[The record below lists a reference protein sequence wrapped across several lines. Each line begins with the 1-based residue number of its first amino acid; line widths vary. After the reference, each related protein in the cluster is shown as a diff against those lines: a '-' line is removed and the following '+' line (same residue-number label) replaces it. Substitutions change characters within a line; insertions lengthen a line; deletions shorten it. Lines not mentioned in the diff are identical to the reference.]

1 MQLKKL
7 MFVETRGAAD
17 AVIRTFDTD
26 IHQSD
31 IDRIVDL
38 TDQGKNLTPARMARA
53 LGTNAG
59 IITPSTEFKLAGQ
72 IDNGYGESRI
82 MFAMVVEVHTSR
94 RSSHYEYIV
103 GFTDKAEHSMISGHA
118 KFDPD
123 MRLYFNSITRI
134 NMTETVYRG
143 STVWQPSLKT
153 HDQILNRAA
162 ITGSRRR
169 RSEQV
174 PVSLR
179 PSDLF
184 NRKGSESHFGQ
195 HLRNAGSVGN
205 NTTGS
210 FSQQLR
216 ASTRENNDP
225 TRFLTRSIDAYSRA
239 QAKSEEGT
247 VNRAD
252 EDRLMVDASDASPES
267 CLDVD
272 PFLESLREYS
282 AIMESGY
289 VTFGELMDNNPDFDQ
304 DRHHSFQPY
313 VKREATIDLQGA
325 ADWNSDSPECIAATI
340 IAQSLPVIMMKSM
353 YSKVDNLVL
362 TTRTLGD
369 QPRVLAGR
377 CSPFIPDFDPEA
389 TLDYF
394 ETTVEQ
400 LILETISHNGL
411 MEVEVTIDANIDQD
425 IEIWISL
432 DGGEEHYFAHATFAD
447 SFSAPTLGS
456 SMATIDTMADN
467 IVKLAHGV
475 RNSRDSRHPNH
486 VDANAGLDLSTT
498 VSSAR
503 EERDTNRS
511 RGARPA
517 W

>member
-1 MQLKKL
+1 MRLKKL

-26 IHQSD
+26 IRQSD
-31 IDRIVDL
+31 IDRIIDL
-38 TDQGKNLTPARMARA
+38 TDQGTNLTPARMARA
-53 LGTNAG
+53 LGTNTT

-72 IDNGYGESRI
+72 IENGYGESRI

-103 GFTDKAEHSMISGHA
+103 GFTDKSDPSYLSGQA
-118 KFDPD
+118 IFDPD
-123 MRLYFNSITRI
+123 MKMYFNSITRI
-134 NMTETVYRG
+134 NMTETTYRG
-143 STVWQPSLKT
+143 SAVWQPSLKA

-162 ITGSRRR
+162 IVGSRRR
-169 RSEQV
+169 RSDQV

-195 HLRNAGSVGN
+195 HLRQAGSTGN
-205 NTTGS
+205 NTTGA

-225 TRFLTRSIDAYSRA
+225 TRFLTRSLDAYSRA
-239 QAKSEEGT
+239 LAKSEEGT
-247 VNRAD
+247 AD
-252 EDRLMVDASDASPES
+252 RSDDDRLMVDASDNSPET

-272 PFLESLREYS
+272 PFLETLREYS

-304 DRHHSFQPY
+304 EHHHSFQPY
-313 VKREATIDLQGA
+313 HKREATIDLAGA
-325 ADWNSDSPECIAATI
+325 ASWNSDADECLAATI
-340 IAQSLPVIMMKSM
+340 IAQALPVIMMKAM
-353 YSKVDNLVL
+353 YSKVDDLVL
-362 TTRTLGD
+362 TTRVLGD
-369 QPRVLAGR
+369 QPRVHAGR

-389 TLDYF
+389 TIDYF

-400 LILETISHNGL
+400 LILETISQNGMRDVDVL
-411 MEVEVTIDANIDQD
+411 IHANIDQD
-425 IEIWISL
+425 IEIWISI
-432 DGGEEHYFAHATFAD
+432 DGGEEHYFPHATFAD
-447 SFSAPTLGS
+447 SFSAPTLGGG
-456 SMATIDTMADN
+456 MATIDTMADN

-475 RNSRDSRHPNH
+475 RGSRERNHPTH
-486 VDANAGLDLSTT
+486 VETNTGLDLSTS

-503 EERDTNRS
+503 EERDNTRS
-511 RGARPA
+511 RGSRPA